1 MPRSQFVDPKEV
13 HKKGMLTFQDIPL
26 NQYDKTIKEEKNN
39 YTKEEFLRMYRD
51 MKYIREFEQLV
62 YDVRIHETHNGV
74 DYAYTG
80 QGHLYT
86 GEEAQAVGQAYTLD
100 KNDFIFGTH
109 RSHGEIISKSLSCIQ
124 QMDEKELMDI
134 MENTFDGAILRQVE
148 GLKRNIN
155 SVKDLAVDFL
165 FYGLL
170 CELFGRENGFA
181 KGLGGSMHAFFLPFG
196 VYPNNAIVGA
206 SAPIALGAAL
216 YKKLNKKNGICVANI
231 GDASLGCGPVWESL
245 NFAAMDQFTKL
256 WEDGYK
262 GGLPIIFNFI
272 NNAYGMGGQTSGE
285 TMAYGILARIGAGIS
300 PTQMHAER
308 VNGLNPL
315 AVIEAMKRKKQLIIE
330 NKGPI
335 LLDVTTYRFGGHS
348 SSDPGPYRT
357 KEELDAWK
365 ALDSIITFKND
376 ILEEKIATEEE
387 FAQIDTEVDATLM
400 RTFKIAKDESLSP
413 RFNLTKNPMDIEK
426 FMFSNER
433 IEKMDNRSCDM
444 LQKREEN
451 SRVIKIKSKERFA
464 IKGGTA
470 VSKIKQY
477 SVRDALFEAILD
489 KFYIDPTLVTY
500 GEDMREWGGA
510 FAVYQGLTEALPYH
524 RMFNSP
530 ISESAII
537 SSAVGYAMSGG
548 RAIVELMYCDFMGRA
563 GDELFNQLAKWQ
575 AMTAGVLKMP
585 VVVRVS
591 VGYKAGAQHSQDWS
605 ALPAHIP
612 GLKCVYPVTPY
623 DAKGMMNTALMGTDP
638 VIFFESQKLYDKGE
652 FFHEGGVP
660 EEYYEI
666 PFGEPDIKREGKDIT
681 ILSIGAVLYEAMEA
695 AKILE
700 EKYNLSAEIIDA
712 RSIVPF
718 NYEPVLESVKKTGKI
733 VLVGDSAER
742 GSTLN
747 TFARNITEMVFDYL
761 DAPPVVLGSRNWIT
775 PIYELGN
782 EYFPQPD
789 WIIDAIHEKIMPL
802 PGHVQKRNFTTN
814 EQIRRNKLGV

>member
-1 MPRSQFVDPKEV
+1 MPRSQFVNPAEI
-13 HKKGMLTFQDIPL
+13 HQKGMLSFQDIPL
-26 NQYDKTIKEEKNN
+26 NQYDKSIEDEKDN

-51 MKYIREFEQLV
+51 MKYIREFEQLI
-62 YDVRIHETHNGV
+62 YDVRIHATHHGV

-86 GEEAQAVGQAYTLD
+86 GEEAQAVGQAFTLG
-100 KNDFIFGTH
+100 KGDFIFGTH
-109 RSHGEIISKSLSCIQ
+109 RSHGEIIAKSLSSIQ
-124 QMDEKELMDI
+124 QMSDQELLDI
-134 MENTFDGAILRQVE
+134 MQNTFDGSLLRPVE
-148 GLKRNIN
+148 QLKRDNN
-155 SVKDLAVDFL
+155 SVKDLAIDFL

-206 SAPIALGAAL
+206 SAPIAMGAAL
-216 YKKLNKKNGICVANI
+216 YKRINQKDGICVSNI
-231 GDASLGCGPVWESL
+231 GDASMGCGPVYESM
-245 NFAAMDQFTKL
+245 NFAAMDQLNKL

-272 NNAYGMGGQTSGE
+272 NNAYGMGGQTAGE
-285 TMAYGILARIGAGIS
+285 TMAYGILARMGAGIS
-300 PTQMHAER
+300 PSQLHAER

-315 AVIEAMKRKKQLIIE
+315 AVIEAMRRKKQLIAE

-357 KEELDAWK
+357 KEEVDIWK
-365 ALDSIITFKND
+365 SLDSIATFK
-376 ILEEKIATEEE
+376 LELLAAKVASEDD
-387 FAQIDTEVDATLM
+387 FARIDTEVEETLM
-400 RTFKIAKDESLSP
+400 RTFKIAKDETISP
-413 RFNLTKNPMDIEK
+413 YFNLTKTPLAIEK
-426 FMFSNER
+426 FMFSNQQV
-433 IEKMDNRSCDM
+433 EKMDNRPCDM
-444 LQKREEN
+444 LQAKEDN
-451 SRVIKIKSKERFA
+451 SRVIKLKSKERYA
-464 IKGGTA
+464 IKDGVT

-477 SVRDALFEAILD
+477 TVRDALFEAILD
-489 KFYIDPTLVTY
+489 KFFVDPTLITY

-575 AMTAGVLKMP
+575 AMSAGALKMP

-605 ALPAHIP
+605 ALPSHIP
-612 GLKCVYPVTPY
+612 GLKCVFPVTPY

-652 FFHEGGVP
+652 FFREEGVP
-660 EEYYEI
+660 EGYYEI
-666 PFGEPDIKREGKDIT
+666 PLGEPDIKRTGKDIT
-681 ILSIGAVLYEAMEA
+681 ILTVGAVLYEAIDA

-700 EKYNLSAEIIDA
+700 EKFGLSAEVIDA

-718 NYEPVLESVKKTGKI
+718 NYEPVLESVRKTGKI
-733 VLVGDSAER
+733 VLVGDAAER

-747 TFARNITEMVFDYL
+747 TFARNITEMAFDYL
-761 DAPPVVLGSRNWIT
+761 DAPPVVLGARNWIT

-782 EYFPQPD
+782 DFFPQPD
-789 WIIDAIHEKIMPL
+789 WIIDSIHEKIMPL
-802 PGHVQKRNFTTN
+802 PGYVMTRNFSTI